1 MPAYK
6 DKNRNTWY
14 VTFYYVDWTG
24 ERKRKLKRGFATKRE
39 AQEWEMHFE
48 LEKASNLDMT
58 FEDFVSVYIEDIKP
72 KLRENTWNTK
82 EHMIRTKLLPYFK
95 LKKMIDVKPRD
106 IVKWQNE
113 MLRPTQNG
121 GKGYAPTYLKS
132 VQAQLSCIFNHAVR
146 YYDLPN
152 NPVRNAG
159 SLGAE
164 MADEMLFWTKEEYLQ
179 FIPTMSNKVIS
190 YLAFEMLYWCGIRMG
205 ELRALTA
212 DDFDFEHN
220 LLFITKSY
228 QRIKG
233 RDVIT
238 DPKTKKSKRT
248 IAMPENVAK
257 EMKDYIEGFYGLEP
271 GERLFPIS
279 KSYLHHEMDR
289 GCKESGVKRIRI
301 HDLRHSHVSLL
312 INMGFSALAIGN
324 RVGHESEK
332 ITYRYAHL
340 FPTVQDELATALDQ
354 EWKEGFDVGEDQGSE
369 EPMEKSNCRISSFEP
384 RMGAIRKEGKI
395 VRLSEKTR
403 LHHGMSDV
411 SQNRGTRESFNAYTI
426 S

>member
-6 DKNRNTWY
+6 DKGKNTWY

-24 ERKRKLKRGFATKRE
+24 ERKRKLKRGFPTKKE

-58 FEDFVSVYIEDIKP
+58 FGDFVNVYVEDIKP
-72 KLRENTWNTK
+72 RLRENTWLTK
-82 EHMIRTKLLPYFK
+82 EHMIRTKLVPYFK
-95 LKKMIDVKPRD
+95 KKKMIEIKPRD
-106 IVKWQNE
+106 VVKWQNE
-113 MLRPTQNG
+113 MLRPTQNN
-121 GKGYAPTYLKS
+121 GKGYSPTYLKS

-159 SLGAE
+159 PLGEEHPEE
-164 MADEMLFWTKEEYLQ
+164 MQFWTKEEYLE
-179 FIPTMSNKVIS
+179 FIPTMANKTLS

-212 DDFDFEHN
+212 EDFDFKRN
-220 LLFITKSY
+220 KLSITKSY
-228 QRIKG
+228 QRLNGK
-233 RDVIT
+233 DVIT
-238 DPKTKKSKRT
+238 DPKTKKSRRV
-248 IAMPENVAK
+248 ISIPENVAK
-257 EMKDYIEGFYGLEP
+257 EMKEYIDGVYSMQPTG
-271 GERLFPIS
+271 RLFPFS

-289 GCKESGVKRIRI
+289 GCKLSGVKRIRI

-340 FPTVQDELATALDQ
+340 FPAVQDELAIALDD
-354 EWKEGFDVGEDQGSE
+354 EWKEGFDVGEDQRRE
-369 EPMEKSNCRISSFEP
+369 EQVEESNCRISSFP
-384 RMGAIRKEGKI
+384 GRVGPVRKEGKI
-395 VRLSEKTR
+395 VRLSEKAGI
-403 LHHGMSDV
+403 HYGMFDAPSGN
-411 SQNRGTRESFNAYTI
+411 SQGEPVDAYTI

>member
-6 DKNRNTWY
+6 DKVRNSWY

-24 ERKRKLKRGFATKRE
+24 EKKRKLKRGFATKRE

-48 LEKASNLDMT
+48 LEKAANLDMT
-58 FEDFVSVYIEDIKP
+58 FGDFVEVYIEDIKP

-95 LKKMIDVKPRD
+95 NKKVIDIKPRD

-113 MLRPTQNG
+113 MLRPTNNG
-121 GKGYAPTYLKS
+121 GEGYSQTYLKS

-146 YYDLPN
+146 FYDLPN

-159 SLGAE
+159 PLGE
-164 MADEMLFWTKEEYLQ
+164 EHPDEMLFWTKEEYLQ
-179 FIPTMSNKVIS
+179 FIPAMADKTLS
-190 YLAFEMLYWCGIRMG
+190 YLGFELLYWCGLRMG
-205 ELRALTA
+205 ELRALTPT
-212 DDFDFEHN
+212 DFDFEKN
-220 LLFITKSY
+220 LLKITKSY

-233 RDVIT
+233 KDVIT
-238 DPKTKKSKRT
+238 DPKTKKSKRV
-248 IAMPENVAK
+248 ISVPKNVAM
-257 EMKDYIEGFYGLEP
+257 EVKDYLDGLYNMKP
-271 GERLFPIS
+271 DQRIFTFS

-289 GCKESGVKRIRI
+289 GCKLTGVKRIRI

-340 FPTVQDELATALDQ
+340 FPSVQDELAVALDE
-354 EWKEGFDVGEDQGSE
+354 EWKDGFDVGEDYGSE
-369 EPMEKSNCRISSFEP
+369 EPMEKSDSRISSFKP
-384 RMGAIRKEGKI
+384 RVGATGKKGKI
-395 VRLSEKTR
+395 VRLSEKAR
-403 LHHGMSDV
+403 VYYGMPYVPSDN
-411 SQNRGTRESFNAYTI
+411 SQGESFDAYTI